1 MTTRR
6 NLLITAAAAPV
17 LLHTAWAKA
26 QSASAWPRQPI
37 KLIVTFPPGG
47 ASDIVA
53 RLMAPVLAQELG
65 QPIVIE
71 NRPGA
76 GSTIGAA
83 AVANSPADGYTLLVS
98 NSAPLSISPYLLAKS
113 PYDPVKSFKHIGY
126 VGAVP
131 TTFVVHPSVPAR
143 SFAELVAWLKA
154 QAHPVP
160 FGSGGLA
167 SVGQIVGEQFGQLA
181 GVKLQHVPYKGAGP
195 MRSDLLGGQIKLAVD
210 ALPQNL
216 PLKQSG
222 QLRLL
227 AVTSPQ
233 RVAQAPDIPCVV
245 ELGYPDLVAENYVG
259 LSGPAGLDDAI
270 ADRLHAALEK
280 ALVRTD
286 IQDALAQQG
295 FVLDR
300 KTRSA
305 FTAFVQAQARTWE
318 PLVKST
324 GATL

>member
-1 MTTRR
+1 MPNRR
-6 NLLITAAAAPV
+6 QALMAVLAAPAA
-17 LLHTAWAKA
+17 LHLGGAVAQTA
-26 QSASAWPRQPI
+26 AWPRQPV
-37 KLIVTFPPGG
+37 KLVVTFPPGG

-53 RLMAPVLAQELG
+53 RLLAPILSEEFG
-65 QPIVIE
+65 QPFTVD

-83 AVANSPADGYTLLVS
+83 AVANAHADGYTLLVS

-113 PYDPVKSFKHIGY
+113 PYDPVKSFKHIAY

-143 SFAELVAWLKA
+143 TFGELVTWLKA
-154 QAHPVP
+154 QPNPVP

-167 SVGQIVGEQFGQLA
+167 SVGQIVGEQFAKLA
-181 GVKLQHVPYKGAGP
+181 GVKLLHVPYKGAGP
-195 MRSDLLGGQIKLAVD
+195 MRTDLLGGQIQLAVD

-216 PLKQSG
+216 PLGQSG

-227 AVTSPQ
+227 AVTSPV
-233 RVAQAPDIPCVV
+233 RAVQAPDIPTVV

-259 LSGPAGLDDAI
+259 FSGPAGLDDSV
-270 ADRLHAALEK
+270 ADRLNAAVGK
-280 ALVRTD
+280 ALARAD
-286 IQDALAQQG
+286 LREKLLQQG
-295 FVLDR
+295 FVLNTKSR
-300 KTRSA
+300 AEFS
-305 FTAFVQAQARTWE
+305 AFVQAQARTWE
-318 PLVKST
+318 PLVKAT

>member
-1 MTTRR
+1 MPNRR
-6 NLLITAAAAPV
+6 QALMAVLAAPAA
-17 LLHTAWAKA
+17 LHLNGSAA
-26 QSASAWPRQPI
+26 QLAAWPRQPV
-37 KLIVTFPPGG
+37 KLVVTFPPGG

-53 RLMAPVLAQELG
+53 RLLAPVLSEEFG
-65 QPIVIE
+65 QPFTID

-83 AVANSPADGYTLLVS
+83 AVANSHADGYTLLMS

-113 PYDPVKSFKHIGY
+113 PYDPVKSFKHIAY

-143 SFAELVAWLKA
+143 SLAELVTWLKA
-154 QAHPVP
+154 QPNPVA

-167 SVGQIVGEQFGQLA
+167 SVGQIVGEQFAKLT
-181 GVKLQHVPYKGAGP
+181 GVKLLHVPYKGAGP
-195 MRSDLLGGQIKLAVD
+195 MRTDLLGGQIQLAVD

-216 PLKQSG
+216 PLAHSG

-227 AVTSPQ
+227 AVTSPV
-233 RVAQAPDIPCVV
+233 RALQAPDVPSVV

-259 LSGPAGLDDAI
+259 LSGPAALDDGI
-270 ADRLHAALEK
+270 AGRLNAAV
-280 ALVRTD
+280 AR
-286 IQDALAQQG
+286 ALARADLRDKLTQQG
-295 FVLDR
+295 FVVGGKSR
-300 KTRSA
+300 AEFS
-305 FTAFVQAQARTWE
+305 AFVQAQARNWA
-318 PLVKST
+318 PLVKAT